1 MDSINEAKTIDLSM
15 FLGYKFFKMIDD
27 ETYELIR
34 IISVKDKDH
43 TRCTIMN
50 EETKE
55 KSKVDY
61 EYLKSYTPLQP
72 YGLIV
77 FNILKLDSG
86 DKVSS
91 KDIMITGYKLL
102 DLKLKLNNNE
112 PYIICRQSVNDIFYQ
127 LISKNPEDNEMVG
140 FSVTR
145 ETCPTNIQMS
155 TLTACSEVLDTQMI
169 HVYKED
175 NIHTIIQCLDKSLK
189 YNIDT
194 ILKELHDEHCKAI
207 NATPMAKL
215 GKVIHGWCSDLE
227 TLLITNNFMVDF
239 NQMCEVTGFDV
250 DLTDW
255 MNQENEFIWSLNNAA
270 RLFFSTVFKVNAVD
284 TKVIKFDHSI
294 NMGDFQNEN
303 YVLVRDKNNI
313 IWIIVYL
320 SNGQYLEQELIDE
333 INKLDVTTK
342 LQLAYF
348 NKYSKM

>member
-1 MDSINEAKTIDLSM
+1 MDSTNEVKNIDLSM

-27 ETYELIR
+27 DNYELIR
-34 IISVKDKDH
+34 IVSVKDKDH

-55 KSKVDY
+55 RSKVDY
-61 EYLKSYTPLQP
+61 EYLKEYTPLQP
-72 YGLIV
+72 YGIIA
-77 FNILKLDSG
+77 FNILKLNAG
-86 DKVSS
+86 GEVA
-91 KDIMITGYKLL
+91 KDVMVTGYRMI

-127 LISKNPEDNEMVG
+127 LISDDPENNEMVG

-145 ETCPTNIQMS
+145 ETCPTNIEMGE
-155 TLTACSEVLDTQMI
+155 LTACSEIEDIQMI

-175 NIHTIIQCLDKSLK
+175 NIQSMIQCLDKSLK
-189 YNIDT
+189 YNIDVV
-194 ILKELHDEHCKAI
+194 LKELHDAHCKAV
-207 NATPMAKL
+207 NAAPIAKL

-227 TLLITNNFMVDF
+227 TLLNTNNFMVDF

-250 DLTDW
+250 DLTEW
-255 MNQENEFIWSLNNAA
+255 MDRENEFIWSLNDAC

-303 YVLVRDKNNI
+303 YVLIRDKNNI
-313 IWIIVYL
+313 LWIVVYL
-320 SNGQYLEQELIDE
+320 CQGEYLEQELIDQ
-333 INKLDVTTK
+333 INKLDVTTR
-342 LQLAYF
+342 LQLEYF
-348 NKYSKM
+348 NKYSK